1 MNSISWDRTTECS
14 IFTSFF
20 LQFALN
26 SNKIPLSIQNKMFY
40 TNFVYFV
47 KEKSAFFIVL
57 PEKSNIIFNKNSAYA
72 IAMRTSSRNFN
83 FHSLPRVNKITCADA
98 VIWLAIFCLAL
109 LKQVKQILNYTVE
122 KRGREFE
129 LSLVGWFW
137 PVEKKQNIAYRPVL
151 ASSVSS
157 LLLYCD
163 FLNKFH
169 DITRK

>member
-1 MNSISWDRTTECS
+1 MQHLQVSKYHCSFTHSSSSRVSSFNSPLIQIKFHFQSRIKC
-14 IFTSFF
+14 FTP
-20 LQFALN
+20 
-26 SNKIPLSIQNKMFY
+26 ILSI
-40 TNFVYFV
+40 FV

-109 LKQVKQILNYTVE
+109 LKQLKQILNYTGE
-122 KRGREFE
+122 MRGREFE

-137 PVEKKQNIAYRPVL
+137 PVEKKQNIGQFWPVQCL
-151 ASSVSS
+151 HCCYIVI
-157 LLLYCD
+157 
-163 FLNKFH
+163 F
-169 DITRK
+169 